1 MEKAYTMP
9 RSSWRHDGHTR
20 LGAMKNILIVVAV
33 GLVGLAAAGDRK
45 IQMKDLPQPV
55 QKAVQQEQAKGV
67 QIVGLASEVEGGKT
81 MYEVETTVN
90 GHTRDLLFDAA
101 GALVETEEETPLS
114 AVPAAV
120 KTALEARGKVLK
132 VETLTKGSTVTY
144 EAQVERNGKKSEVEV
159 DANGKKPKK

>member
-9 RSSWRHDGHTR
+9 RSWWRHDGRTR
-20 LGAMKNILIVVAV
+20 LGAMKNTLIVVAI
-33 GLVGLAAAGDRK
+33 GLVGLAAADKK

-55 QKAVQQEQAKGV
+55 QKAVQQEEATGV
-67 QIVGLASEVEGGKT
+67 KIVGLATEVEGGKT

-101 GALVETEEETPLS
+101 GALVETEEETPLT

-144 EAQVERNGKKSEVEV
+144 EAQVEKNGKKSEVEV

>member
-9 RSSWRHDGHTR
+9 RSWWRHDGRTR
-20 LGAMKNILIVVAV
+20 LGAMKHTLIVVAI
-33 GLVGLAAAGDRK
+33 GLVGLAAADKK

-55 QKAVQQEQAKGV
+55 QKAVQQEEAKGV

-144 EAQVERNGKKSEVEV
+144 EAQVEKNGKKSDVEV